1 MQKSNFFISCCFI
14 KSCCFTAIVLF
25 FLDINSHAQDPIFTQ
40 FYSNPVYL
48 NPAFSGTN
56 KCPRFVMNYRNQ
68 WPSFP
73 GAFVTTAATF
83 DKYFESLKGGLGLS
97 VMSDQVGNGVLVTN
111 QVSFS
116 YAYHQHV
123 SRTFTINYALQG
135 SYIQKAANTN
145 KMTFGDQIH
154 SRRGFV
160 FGTQEVLNFEPV
172 NFFDFSAGILGY
184 SENFFIG
191 FAAHHLLEPD
201 ESLRTSSLNET
212 RLPMRYTIHLGTEFD
227 LASHSLYTSK
237 GESLSPSILLSK
249 QAEATQINLGLYY
262 KKGNYVVGL
271 WYRNRDSF
279 ILTLGLETEHLR
291 IGYSYDITTSQLT
304 PQSGG
309 SHEVSLAY
317 KFFCKPKQKS
327 YRTMSCPSF

>member
-1 MQKSNFFISCCFI
+1 MRSSKFLVLISSVKLYCFI
-14 KSCCFTAIVLF
+14 MLVIS
-25 FLDINSHAQDPIFTQ
+25 FLLNKAYGQDPIFTQ
-40 FYSNPVYL
+40 FYSNPIYL
-48 NPAFSGTN
+48 NPAFSGSN

-68 WPSFP
+68 WPAFP
-73 GAFVTTAATF
+73 AAFITTAASL
-83 DKYFESLKGGLGLS
+83 DKYFDNLKGGIGLS
-97 VMSDQVGNGVLVTN
+97 VISDQVGNGVLVTN
-111 QVSFS
+111 QVNLS

-123 SRTFTINYALQG
+123 TRTFTINYAMQG

-154 SRRGFV
+154 SRKRFV
-160 FGTQEVLNFEPV
+160 FSTQEILNFEPV

-184 SENFFIG
+184 TDKFYIG
-191 FAAHHLLEPD
+191 FVAHHLLEPD
-201 ESLRTSSLNET
+201 ESLRTNSLSDT

-227 LASHSLYTSK
+227 LTSSSLYTSK
-237 GESLSPSILLSK
+237 GESISPSILLSK
-249 QAEATQINLGLYY
+249 QAEFTQINLGLYY
-262 KKGNYVVGL
+262 KSGNYVVGF

-279 ILTLGLETEHLR
+279 ILTLGLETDHLR

-317 KFFCKPKQKS
+317 RFYCKPKIKTF
-327 YRTMSCPSF
+327 RTMSCPSF

>member
-1 MQKSNFFISCCFI
+1 MRSSQFMVLFSSVKLHCFI
-14 KSCCFTAIVLF
+14 ILLTFSW
-25 FLDINSHAQDPIFTQ
+25 INQTYGQDPIFTQ
-40 FYSNPVYL
+40 FYSNPIYL

-68 WPSFP
+68 WPAFP
-73 GAFVTTAATF
+73 GAFITTAASF
-83 DKYFESLKGGLGLS
+83 DKYFDNLKGGLGLS
-97 VMSDQVGNGVLVTN
+97 VLSDQVGNGVLVTN
-111 QVSFS
+111 QVNLS

-135 SYIQKAANTN
+135 SYIQKAANTS

-160 FGTQEVLNFEPV
+160 FGTQEILNFEPV

-184 SENFFIG
+184 TDKFYMG
-191 FAAHHLLEPD
+191 FVAHHLLEPD
-201 ESLRTSSLNET
+201 ESLRTNSLSDT

-237 GESLSPSILLSK
+237 GESISPSILLSK
-249 QAEATQINLGLYY
+249 QAEFTQINLGLYY
-262 KKGNYVVGL
+262 KSGNYVVGF

-279 ILTLGLETEHLR
+279 ILTLGLESEHLR

-317 KFFCKPKQKS
+317 KFYCKPKIKS